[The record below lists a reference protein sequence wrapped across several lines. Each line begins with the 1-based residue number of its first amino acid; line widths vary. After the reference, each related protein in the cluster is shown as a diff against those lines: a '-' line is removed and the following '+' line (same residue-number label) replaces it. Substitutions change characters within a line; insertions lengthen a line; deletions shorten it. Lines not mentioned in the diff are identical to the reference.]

1 MTTEATATKPTTA
14 PTQAPNPFQE
24 IKVGT
29 SKEMPSKIALMG
41 VPKIG
46 KSRLAAEFPD
56 AFFLNIED
64 GLNYVGK
71 SVRATPKL
79 ETYEDVIGWL
89 KHIYESETFKAGVLV
104 LDTVD
109 WLENLARVKVEKAH
123 GGASINDQS
132 YKPFSYG
139 AGMSMVAE
147 ESIKVIRWLDAIYK
161 KKGISALLLAHSQ
174 VKSVDLPTKEP
185 FSRYELK
192 LSKALGAKVYEWA
205 DLILFADYDFHV
217 SKEGKTSEPK
227 PMLFAG
233 GSASFVGG
241 GRMRLSK
248 TIPLNYEELK
258 KEITR

>member
-1 MTTEATATKPTTA
+1 MTNEAAKKPEA
-14 PTQAPNPFQE
+14 VNPFQE

-29 SKEMPSKIALMG
+29 SKEMPAKMALYG

-46 KSRLAAEFPD
+46 KSRFAAEIPD
-56 AFFLNIED
+56 CFFLNIEG
-64 GLNYVGK
+64 GLDYLGK
-71 SVRATPKL
+71 TVRATPKL
-79 ETYEDVIGWL
+79 ESYEEVIGWL
-89 KHIYESETFKAGVLV
+89 KHIYETDNFKAGCLV
-104 LDTVD
+104 LDSLD

-123 GGASINDQS
+123 GGNSINDQS

-161 KKGISALLLAHSQ
+161 VKKMPALLLAHSQ
-174 VKSVDLPTKEP
+174 IKTVDLPTKEP

-192 LSKALGAKVYEWA
+192 LSKALGAKVAEWA
-205 DLILFADYDFHV
+205 DIVLFADYSFHV
-217 SKEGKTSEPK
+217 TSDGKVSEPK
-227 PMLFAG
+227 PVLCAG
-233 GSASFVGG
+233 GSAAFVGG

-248 TIPLNYEELK
+248 EIPLNYDELK